1 MKNFIYL
8 FLSGVLAFASC
19 SKDDPAPVEVGE
31 VKLNKTTLTLAV
43 GEEQPLTATVLP
55 DNAEN
60 KTLTWISSNTKI
72 ATVSDAGLVKAV
84 AVGSATITARAGG
97 RSATCTVTVEP
108 IAVESVTLDKT
119 ELTLKPGKSEA
130 LTATVLPD
138 DAENKTVTWSS
149 SDTKIASVNDAGL
162 VTAVAPGS
170 ATITARAG
178 GRSAT
183 CTVTVEPIAVE
194 SVTLDKTNLTLH
206 RDDSETLTATVLPD
220 DATDSKVVWTTSDKA
235 IATVSDAGLV
245 TAVAPGKATITAT
258 AGDQSATCTV
268 TVEPNVYVVG
278 HSSSD
283 YSVRKGLLW
292 KNGVPTPLPFKDAYS
307 VFVSE
312 GDVYVTGLYLDEN
325 NVAIPAFWKNGEIT
339 LLEIPAGESRNGI
352 KTSSVF
358 VSGGDV
364 YVAGFRANS
373 ATFLWKNGHPELL
386 ATTGN
391 AHCVL
396 VSGQDVY
403 VSGNRKNATESYMAA
418 YWKNGTAVDLT
429 DGAVYARVFSI
440 AVAKG
445 TVYAAGMEDRAEGST
460 ARLWTDGVVTPLEGY
475 MVYGI
480 AVSEKGDVYI
490 AGDSNNRKPILW
502 KNGEKTELSNS
513 GTAKSVFVYG
523 DDVYVS
529 GGDGNW
535 QHACLWKNGVKE
547 LLPDGYEGSS
557 VFVY

>member
-60 KTLTWISSNTKI
+60 KTLTWSSSDTKI

-108 IAVESVTLDKT
+108 IAVESVTLDRT
-119 ELTLKPGKSEA
+119 E
-130 LTATVLPD
+130 
-138 DAENKTVTWSS
+138 
-149 SDTKIASVNDAGL
+149 
-162 VTAVAPGS
+162 
-170 ATITARAG
+170 
-178 GRSAT
+178 
-183 CTVTVEPIAVE
+183 
-194 SVTLDKTNLTLH
+194 LTLH
-206 RDDSETLTATVLPD
+206 RDDSKTLTATVLPD
-220 DATDSKVVWTTSDKA
+220 DATDPKVVWTTSDKA

-245 TAVAPGKATITAT
+245 TPVAPGKATITAT
-258 AGDQSATCTV
+258 AGAQSATCTV
-268 TVEPNVYVVG
+268 TVEPDVYVVG
-278 HSSSD
+278 KD
-283 YSVRKGLLW
+283 YNPDINQTKSFLW
-292 KNGVPTPLPFKDAYS
+292 KNGVPTPLPFKEASS

-312 GDVYVTGLYLDEN
+312 GDVYVTGHYKDEN
-325 NVAIPAFWKNGEIT
+325 NVVIPALWKNGEIIR
-339 LLEIPAGESRNGI
+339 LEIPGGVSRSDITTN
-352 KTSSVF
+352 SVF

-364 YVAGFRANS
+364 YVGGSSLNY
-373 ATFLWKNGHPELL
+373 TTVLWKNGHPELL
-386 ATTGN
+386 AKLGN
-391 AHCVL
+391 AHCVF

-403 VSGNRKNATESYMAA
+403 VAGNRRNETGDYRAA

-429 DGAVYARVFSI
+429 DGAAYARIFSI

-445 TVYAAGMEDRAEGST
+445 TVYAAGTENPAEGVVS
-460 ARLWTDGVVTPLEGY
+460 RLWTDGVVTPLEEDGKAI
-475 MVYGI
+475 YGI
-480 AVSEKGDVYI
+480 TVSEKGDVYL
-490 AGDSNNRKPILW
+490 AGESDRKAMLW
-502 KNGEKTELSNS
+502 KNGKRTMLPDG
-513 GTAKSVFVYG
+513 GTAFSVFVYG

-529 GGDGNW
+529 GYDRYL
-535 QHACLWKNGVKE
+535 HACLWKNGVME
-547 LLPDGYEGSS
+547 FLPDGHQGRS